1 MSEATYKLVVNAKD
15 GENGIEITGGKYE
28 GVIYTY
34 GEVQFLPV
42 ENEDE
47 PPTINFTRAVRKC
60 PDSMKETISE
70 DVEFNQIM
78 GDILIEMLEQQG
90 DKAVELLK
98 DEHKESKSTEV
109 RNHKGRRCRLCNLQR
124 PFRLPNL
131 WYWTFS

>member
-1 MSEATYKLVVNAKD
+1 MSVPKYKLVVNAKD
-15 GENGIEITGGKYE
+15 GENGIEITEGKYE

-42 ENEDE
+42 EEDDA

-60 PDSMKETISE
+60 PDSMKETIS
-70 DVEFNQIM
+70 DDKEFNQIM

-98 DEHKESKSTEV
+98 DEDQESK
-109 RNHKGRRCRLCNLQR
+109 
-124 PFRLPNL
+124 
-131 WYWTFS
+131 

>member
-1 MSEATYKLVVNAKD
+1 MSIPKYKLVVNAKD
-15 GENGIEITGGKYE
+15 GENGIEITEGKYE

-42 ENEDE
+42 EEDDA

-60 PDSMKETISE
+60 PDSMKETIS
-70 DVEFNQIM
+70 DDKEFNQIM

-98 DEHKESKSTEV
+98 DEYQESK
-109 RNHKGRRCRLCNLQR
+109 
-124 PFRLPNL
+124 
-131 WYWTFS
+131 